1 MTTTTDWFSTLV
13 LWGGAIISTG
23 LSAFASVY
31 HGVCAVICNAGS
43 AANSNWNTGAAAGSV
58 VGAGEAGM
66 TPDLGNYAAAVLY
79 SYAASV
85 ALIVVLVGLSIWQGA
100 RVKRA
105 LREVEE
111 RQEKKHG

>member
-1 MTTTTDWFSTLV
+1 
-13 LWGGAIISTG
+13 
-23 LSAFASVY
+23 
-31 HGVCAVICNAGS
+31 
-43 AANSNWNTGAAAGSV
+43 
-58 VGAGEAGM
+58 M